1 MYFLILQLMKQMLSL
16 SFNMRVFYLLVL
28 LIVKPVFGLD
38 INKSIKSTIE
48 KNKKVTIAFEKLTE
62 SKELIENAYGQK
74 LPSITTAIS
83 GTYSNSEKDSATTIT
98 TPETFTDKYKLT
110 YTQNIFD
117 AGVNNLEIDRSKILY
132 ENEVINFKKSI
143 QNLILDAINGYLT
156 VINNQKL
163 YELNKK
169 NYDSVSRV
177 LEETVTR
184 YDLGS
189 ATLYDL
195 QNAESAF
202 ATSETDLF
210 ISSQNY
216 EVSKK
221 AFARIV
227 GLNPIELDEFIEF
240 DDDLNIVNILDNV
253 ESNNYDL
260 LVLQNDMI
268 NKKILIEKQKKSNAP
283 SLDLSA
289 SAEYSD
295 TCRIDSGTETTDGT
309 IALTLTIPIFQQ
321 NIDKSEI
328 RKYQSQLLQT
338 ELNYEDLKADLEI
351 QAMDLY
357 KNYQISKSE
366 IDTNLKRIKSKE
378 TSLESIIEE
387 YKIGTKTI
395 TDLIDTESELL
406 SIYVS
411 YFDSKKDFIQNYFK
425 IKALEGNLV
434 NTFQNYLPKFE

>member
-1 MYFLILQLMKQMLSL
+1 
-16 SFNMRVFYLLVL
+16 MRIFYLLII
-28 LIVKPVFGLD
+28 LIVNPVYALD

-48 KNKKVTIAFEKLTE
+48 QNKKVTIAFEKLTE

-83 GTYSNSEKDSATTIT
+83 GTYSNSEKNNVSTTT

-132 ENEVINFKKSI
+132 ENEIINFKQSI
-143 QNLILDAINGYLT
+143 QDLILDAIDGYLT

-163 YELNKK
+163 YDLNKK

-177 LEETVTR
+177 LEETITR

-210 ISSQNY
+210 IASQNY
-216 EVSKK
+216 EVSKRV
-221 AFARIV
+221 FARIV
-227 GLNPIELDEFIEF
+227 GLQPIELDEVVEF
-240 DDDLNIVNILDNV
+240 DDNLNIVNILDNV
-253 ESNNYDL
+253 VTNNYDL

-268 NKKILIEKQKKSNAP
+268 NKKILIEKEKKSNAP

-295 TCRIDSGTETTDGT
+295 AGRIDGGAETTDGT

-321 NIDKSEI
+321 NIDKSDI

-351 QAMDLY
+351 QAMNLY

-378 TSLESIIEE
+378 TSLESIMEE

-395 TDLIDTESELL
+395 TELIDTESDLL
-406 SIYVS
+406 SIYVN
-411 YFDSKKDFIQNYFK
+411 YFDSKKDYIQNYFK

-434 NTFQNYLPKFE
+434 STFQNYLPAFE

>member
-1 MYFLILQLMKQMLSL
+1 
-16 SFNMRVFYLLVL
+16 MRIFYLLIL
-28 LIVKPVFGLD
+28 LIVNPVYALD
-38 INKSIKSTIE
+38 INKSIKNTIE
-48 KNKKVTIAFEKLTE
+48 QNKKVTIAFEKLTE

-83 GTYSNSEKDSATTIT
+83 GTYSNSEKENVTTTT

-132 ENEVINFKKSI
+132 ENEIINFKKSI
-143 QNLILDAINGYLT
+143 QDLILDAIDGYLT

-163 YELNKK
+163 YDLNKK

-177 LEETVTR
+177 LEETITR

-210 ISSQNY
+210 IASQNY

-227 GLNPIELDEFIEF
+227 GLQAIELDEVVEF
-240 DDDLNIVNILDNV
+240 DDNLNIVNILDNV
-253 ESNNYDL
+253 AKNNYDL

-268 NKKILIEKQKKSNAP
+268 NKKILIEKEKKSNAP

-295 TCRIDSGTETTDGT
+295 GGRIDGGAETTDGT

-321 NIDKSEI
+321 NIDKSDI

-351 QAMDLY
+351 QAMNLY

-395 TDLIDTESELL
+395 TELIDTESDLL

-411 YFDSKKDFIQNYFK
+411 YFDAKKNYIQNYFK
-425 IKALEGNLV
+425 IKALEGSLV
-434 NTFQNYLPKFE
+434 NTFQNYLPEFE

>member
-1 MYFLILQLMKQMLSL
+1 MSL
-16 SFNMRVFYLLVL
+16 NFNMRIFYLLIL
-28 LIVKPVFGLD
+28 LIVKPVYGLD

-74 LPSITTAIS
+74 LPSITTSIS
-83 GTYSNSEKDSATTIT
+83 GTYSNAEKDSSTATT
-98 TPETFTDKYKLT
+98 TPESFTDKYKLT

-132 ENEVINFKKSI
+132 ENEVIEFKETI

-177 LEETVTR
+177 LEETSTR

-210 ISSQNY
+210 IASQNY

-221 AFARIV
+221 AFERIV
-227 GLNPIELDEFIEF
+227 GLQPIKLDEVVDFN
-240 DDDLNIVNILDNV
+240 DNLNIVNILENV
-253 ESNNYDL
+253 ANNNYDL
-260 LVLQNDMI
+260 LILQNDMI
-268 NKKILIEKQKKSNAP
+268 NKKILIEKEKKSNAP

-295 TCRIDSGTETTDGT
+295 SGRIDSGTETTDGT

-321 NIDKSEI
+321 NLDKSDI

-338 ELNYEDLKADLEI
+338 ELNYEDLKEDLEI
-351 QAMDLY
+351 QAIDLY
-357 KNYQISKSE
+357 KNYLISKSE
-366 IDTNLKRIKSKE
+366 IDSNLKIIKSKE

-387 YKIGTKTI
+387 YNIGTKTI
-395 TDLIDTESELL
+395 TELIDTESELL

-434 NTFQNYLPKFE
+434 KTFQNYLPEFE

>member
-1 MYFLILQLMKQMLSL
+1 
-16 SFNMRVFYLLVL
+16 MRIFYLLII
-28 LIVKPVFGLD
+28 LIVNPVYALD

-48 KNKKVTIAFEKLTE
+48 QNKKVTIAFEKLTE

-83 GTYSNSEKDSATTIT
+83 GTYSNSEKNNVSTTT

-132 ENEVINFKKSI
+132 ENEIINFKQSI
-143 QNLILDAINGYLT
+143 QDLILDAIDGYLT

-163 YELNKK
+163 YDLNKK

-177 LEETVTR
+177 LEETITR

-210 ISSQNY
+210 IASQNY
-216 EVSKK
+216 ELSKR
-221 AFARIV
+221 AFTRIV
-227 GLNPIELDEFIEF
+227 GLQPIELDEVVEF
-240 DDDLNIVNILDNV
+240 DDNLNIVNILDNV
-253 ESNNYDL
+253 VTNNYDL

-268 NKKILIEKQKKSNAP
+268 NKKILIEKEKKSNAP

-295 TCRIDSGTETTDGT
+295 AGRIDGGAETTDGT

-321 NIDKSEI
+321 NIDKSDI

-351 QAMDLY
+351 QAMNLY

-378 TSLESIIEE
+378 TSLESIMEE

-395 TDLIDTESELL
+395 TELIDTESDLL

-411 YFDSKKDFIQNYFK
+411 YFDSKKSYIQNYFK

-434 NTFQNYLPKFE
+434 STFQNYLPAFE

>member
-1 MYFLILQLMKQMLSL
+1 MSL
-16 SFNMRVFYLLVL
+16 NFNMRIFYLLIL
-28 LIVKPVFGLD
+28 LIVKPVYGLD

-74 LPSITTAIS
+74 LPSITTSIS
-83 GTYSNSEKDSATTIT
+83 GTYSNAEKDSSTATT
-98 TPETFTDKYKLT
+98 TPESFTDKYKLT

-132 ENEVINFKKSI
+132 ENEVIEFKETI

-177 LEETVTR
+177 LEETSTR

-210 ISSQNY
+210 IASQNY

-221 AFARIV
+221 AFERIV
-227 GLNPIELDEFIEF
+227 GLQPIKLDEVVDFN
-240 DDDLNIVNILDNV
+240 DNLNIVNILENV
-253 ESNNYDL
+253 ANNNYDL
-260 LVLQNDMI
+260 LILQNDMI
-268 NKKILIEKQKKSNAP
+268 NKKILIEKEKKSNAP

-295 TCRIDSGTETTDGT
+295 SGRIDSGTETTDGT

-321 NIDKSEI
+321 NLDKSDI

-338 ELNYEDLKADLEI
+338 ELNYEDLKEDLEI
-351 QAMDLY
+351 QAIDLY

-366 IDTNLKRIKSKE
+366 IDSNLKIIKSKE

-387 YKIGTKTI
+387 YNIGTKTI
-395 TDLIDTESELL
+395 TELIDTESELL

-434 NTFQNYLPKFE
+434 KTFQNYLPEFE